1 MALALRLF
9 LLLLLAVALSTRAA
23 QAAPL
28 QARRADEHTRKASS
42 AAWLNEDFQGL
53 NPPAGVSAGKTFQAP
68 FLVAAHKPRSHGR
81 GPPRGRNKPRG
92 DSKSL
97 EASKQMDR
105 IWSDLERQRDM
116 EGEPVLKA
124 EFPRGS
130 SGSMVASAAGRE
142 AMPGTGPGDWERD
155 FHHWETLLKH
165 SLRMLELGDA
175 NPAGESDLASQPTSR
190 TEPRGDAEVM
200 DQKAGLKEVFPQGSR
215 GSLAALA
222 AGRKAMP
229 ETGTGTAD
237 AAGTTTP
244 VPDAEDGLGRGFY
257 MGTGCWAGL
266 MAGLLILDLII
277 ILCCVKIWCNWKKK
291 RSTSGT
297 SQVQPNTSVM
307 ENLACRRASLCQC
320 PLSLPQV
327 YYQLVAGSMLQALPR
342 TDPSL
347 PEGTGLAAHP
357 GQEVQPSSQ
366 GIDYSQSYIYL

>member
-42 AAWLNEDFQGL
+42 AAWLNEDFQAL

-175 NPAGESDLASQPTSR
+175 NPVGESDLASQPTFRIESLGHAEGRSR
-190 TEPRGDAEVM
+190 PFPWKSCQLKSPKLGHRGSAAGASTEPCTCV
-200 DQKAGLKEVFPQGSR
+200 
-215 GSLAALA
+215 
-222 AGRKAMP
+222 
-229 ETGTGTAD
+229 
-237 AAGTTTP
+237 
-244 VPDAEDGLGRGFY
+244 
-257 MGTGCWAGL
+257 
-266 MAGLLILDLII
+266 LLPCTI
-277 ILCCVKIWCNWKKK
+277 
-291 RSTSGT
+291 
-297 SQVQPNTSVM
+297 
-307 ENLACRRASLCQC
+307 
-320 PLSLPQV
+320 
-327 YYQLVAGSMLQALPR
+327 
-342 TDPSL
+342 PS
-347 PEGTGLAAHP
+347 
-357 GQEVQPSSQ
+357 
-366 GIDYSQSYIYL
+366 